1 MSEVSMIIPLI
12 HSPHC
17 PFTEGSYRV
26 SISLE
31 PILKVLVT
39 TPTTFFISLG
49 IIMILSYQQLQST
62 SPTFLDFLN
71 LGSTFLNTTFIK
83 LN

>member
-17 PFTEGSYRV
+17 SFTEGSYRV

-39 TPTTFFISLG
+39 TPTTFLISLG
-49 IIMILSYQQLQST
+49 MIPSYQQFQGT

-71 LGSTFLNTTFIK
+71 PGSTFVNITLIK